1 MQAVALSSAAKTRS
15 LAPWVWYGLTALPVL
30 YYIVMVALHA
40 YNMPYMDDYPSIVD
54 LLLRWQ
60 DADWSERGRLLLEQN
75 NFHRVVFLK
84 LISLAN
90 YALTGA
96 VNFTFLQW
104 VGNVAWL
111 MIGWLL
117 WRSLAPVPDESTDP
131 SDRRSPVKRILTFL
145 PAVYFLFQFQFWN
158 NAFWSMAAICNLWV
172 HAWALLSFYLAARQR
187 IGWALAAGALSLF
200 TVGNGIVVLPLLI
213 AGLLLNRQWRQATVA
228 VVVSAVLYAVYF
240 SNYQNPSSAGLSSLL
255 SVERIIHFVQLDT
268 AFLGATFYHPSVAWL
283 SQVVGWLTIGW
294 SLYLVIT
301 RYDRQ
306 NPTLFWMV
314 IFLHLTGLML
324 ALNRI
329 ENSVDVVFASRY
341 RQVPALMLAVTY
353 LTFADVLIS
362 KRVVAWT
369 WIFPLT
375 LAAAV
380 GINVVSNVT
389 YFSKIVRFRELKQTD
404 QLLWQR
410 YGIVRGCSPLYQP
423 AQRLSQLAASGAF
436 RPAPLTLDELV
447 SQEVSLPQPT
457 PTASR
462 LSHQIDLNRQDG
474 SYLVVSGFAKI
485 TGQKAN
491 FNDTYLAVQTP
502 GGWRFFTT
510 LFHQRLDKEDSLNDK
525 DTGFTAVVPA
535 SVAGSS
541 PKLGLFVRSGGKTAF
556 QVIN

>member
-1 MQAVALSSAAKTRS
+1 MQAVATSSAAQTRS
-15 LAPWVWYGLTALPVL
+15 ISLWLWYGLAALPVL
-30 YYIVMVALHA
+30 YYIVVVVWYA

-60 DADWSERGRLLLEQN
+60 DADWPERGRLLLEQN

-111 MIGWLL
+111 LIGWLL
-117 WRSLAPVPDESTDP
+117 WRSLVLISGKLTDT
-131 SDRRSPVKRILTFL
+131 SGRRPQEQRILTFL
-145 PAVYFLFQFQFWN
+145 PAIYFLFQFQFWN

-172 HAWALLSFYLAARQR
+172 HAWALLSFYLAVRKR
-187 IGWALAAGALSLF
+187 IGWALVAGALSLF

-213 AGLLLNRQWRQATVA
+213 GGLLLNQRWKQAAIA
-228 VVVSAVLYAVYF
+228 VVVSALLYAVYF
-240 SNYQNPSSAGLSSLL
+240 SDYQNPSGAGLSSLL
-255 SVERIIHFVQLDT
+255 SVERIVHFVQLDT

-294 SLYLVIT
+294 ALFLVIT

-353 LTFADVLIS
+353 LTLADVLTS
-362 KRVVAWT
+362 KRIAAWK
-369 WIFPLT
+369 WMFPLA
-375 LAAAV
+375 LLAAV

-389 YFSKIVRFRELKQTD
+389 YFSKIVWFRELKQTD

-423 AQRLSQLAASGAF
+423 AKRFSQLAATGAF
-436 RPAPLTLDELV
+436 RPTPLSLDELV
-447 SQEVSLPQPT
+447 SREVSLPQPT
-457 PTASR
+457 PTVNQ
-462 LSHQIDLNRQDG
+462 LSYQVDLKRQAG
-474 SYLVVSGFAKI
+474 QYLVVSGFAKI
-485 TGQKAN
+485 AGQKAN
-491 FNDTYLAVQTP
+491 FNDTYLAIQTP
-502 GGWRFFTT
+502 TGWRFFTT

-525 DTGFTAVVPA
+525 DTGFTAIVPA
-535 SVAGSS
+535 SLAGSS
-541 PKLGLFVRSGGKTAF
+541 ARLGLFVRSGGKTAF
-556 QVIN
+556 QIL